1 MTATDDTSTRTIGR
15 TRTALVLAFV
25 VAYSAIS
32 STYYSVLSHA
42 PDYRLQQDQENEII
56 MVTSMNRPL
65 HNTDEIIETPK
76 KTSLL
81 DSLAELNSLSSMECP
96 EGFVRI
102 NDTHIPETLG
112 DPTRKIPKI
121 VFQTSRSRCITPGL
135 YKLTQKWR
143 FPGWSYYFFDD
154 DAVMRILFE
163 AFEEFPHLKLL
174 TQSCVKYGTIKADL
188 WRYLVLWKY
197 GGLYA
202 DLDSVPTSNFT
213 GDTIRPE
220 DDSFFVIEHYNLLS
234 QYFMATSPKH
244 PLMFYSIQKSLFN
257 LLAADDT
264 GKFNAA
270 LETGPHALHMAFRV
284 FMKDV
289 GVIVSDA
296 RYRSKPVMAGLFF
309 GTNNRSARAVGLG
322 GKFSNQYVIREQIGR
337 RQKVKDYKKMG
348 MTHNQDDMNTPSNHS
363 CTSALWHRY
372 MTKR

>member
-96 EGFVRI
+96 KGFVRI

-143 FPGWSYYFFDD
+143 FPGWSYYFYDD
-154 DAVMRILFE
+154 DALMRILHE
-163 AFEEFPHLKLL
+163 AYEEFPHLKLF
-174 TQSCVKYGTIKADL
+174 TESCIKYGTIKADL

-220 DDSFFVIEHYNLLS
+220 DDSFFVVESFHLLS
-234 QYFMATSPKH
+234 QYFMAISPKH
-244 PLMFYSIQKSLFN
+244 PLMFYSTQQSLLN
-257 LLAADDT
+257 LLRAPDT

-270 LETGPHALHMAFRV
+270 LQTGPHALHMAFRY
-284 FMKDV
+284 FMKDA
-289 GVIVSDA
+289 GVIVLEP
-296 RYRSKPVMAGLFF
+296 RTEPVKAGFF
-309 GTNNRSARAVGLG
+309 VGTNNRSARAVGLG
-322 GKFSNQYVIREQIGR
+322 GKLSDQYVIREDIGG
-337 RQKVKDYKKMG
+337 RQKMKDYKKMG
-348 MTHNQDDMNTPSNHS
+348 MTHNQDDKKNPSGQS
-363 CTSALWHRY
+363 CMSALWHGY
-372 MTKR
+372 MMKP